1 MSLMLGVALGFIFE
15 GLQFFAPGRAPTFLD
30 VIYNI
35 IGYTFAQILL
45 YSLLVVFKKSL
56 INTKD

>member
-1 MSLMLGVALGFIFE
+1 MVGIALGFIFE

-35 IGYTFAQILL
+35 IGYTFAQIML
-45 YSLLVVFKKSL
+45 YSLAIAFKKNL
-56 INTKD
+56 IKSKN